1 MFYAVW
7 NGKEGNKIYNNWD
20 DCKAN
25 TNGISGVKFKK
36 FKSESEAMEFI
47 KSCDEDHQ
55 DHQIFTDDG
64 EISYPC
70 AFVDG
75 SINPKTGTPSFAY
88 ILLLSKNA
96 IPIERS
102 GTCSENT
109 NERNVVGELTAAQ
122 YAIMESEN
130 ILELSEINIYHD
142 YNGIR
147 EFAKGTW
154 NAKSPAAK

>member
-1 MFYAVW
+1 MVYAVW
-7 NGKEGNKIYNNWD
+7 HGRKGNKIYHDWD
-20 DCKAN
+20 NCKRN
-25 TNGISGVKFKK
+25 VNGVSNVKYKK
-36 FKSESEAMEFI
+36 FETESEAIEFI
-47 KSCDEDHQ
+47 ISCYEDHEDHQ
-55 DHQIFTDDG
+55 VFTDG

-88 ILLLSKNA
+88 ILLLSENA

-102 GTCSENT
+102 GTCFENT

-122 YAIMESEN
+122 YAIMESES